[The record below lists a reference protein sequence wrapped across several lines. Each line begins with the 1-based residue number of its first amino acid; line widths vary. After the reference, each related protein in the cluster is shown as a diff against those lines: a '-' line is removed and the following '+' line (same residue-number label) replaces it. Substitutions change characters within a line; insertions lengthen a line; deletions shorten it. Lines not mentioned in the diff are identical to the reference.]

1 MNAGST
7 RPGVG
12 PIGFSDMGLTTRRVR
27 RGGDGFDKEEAGS
40 TRRRRVRQGGGGFDK
55 EEAGSTGEDGFDK
68 EEVGSTGE
76 DGFDKEEVGSTGE
89 GGSLIS

>member
-40 TRRRRVRQGGGGFDK
+40 T
-55 EEAGSTGEDGFDK
+55 
-68 EEVGSTGE
+68 GE